1 MRYKTN
7 SEDREKTKKRQRK
20 EAFVMKHTAHTIAR
34 GGNALYKIILPADAS
49 DTQNYA
55 ASELRYYLGL
65 ITAASFEITS
75 GGLAPA
81 LYIGDRPDASLG
93 EDGLTVKTDGAGLHI
108 NGGRRGVIYGVY
120 EFLEQADCRFFTALC
135 EKIPAQPDFTLPELD
150 IRQIPVLEYREHN
163 YSDLTKYTRFAVKSR
178 LNGAHHRIKPKHG
191 GNLSYAWYVH
201 SFERMVP
208 PEIYYDEHP
217 EYYALS
223 DGERRHL
230 YQRFQ
235 LCLTN
240 PGVLE
245 VSVESVRTALKAN
258 PQAKIISISQND
270 WHGNCECDSCLAADR
285 EEGSPAGT
293 LLRFVNAIAERLEP
307 EFPDILFD
315 TLAYNYTRPA
325 PSLTRPRHNVCV
337 RLCSIESCFAHP
349 FESCDDEKRAVKRP
363 DGSVSSFITDLEDWG
378 KICGRMYIWDY
389 TTCFAHYPT
398 PHPNWNVL
406 GPNMRAFV
414 KNNVKGVFEQAC
426 GASGGSTDLN
436 ELRAYVISKLLWD
449 CNADTGA
456 LITEFTDYYYG
467 AAGVYIREYIKTLT
481 DKAEGDNIHVGFN
494 DQPLHAFL
502 CEEMLDVYDTI
513 FDRAEKAVRGDALR
527 LYRVKKAR
535 LSIRWVRIKR
545 KAMLQNTRNAE
556 EIGAF
561 FTDWQAFG
569 LTRIDEWVSPQTTC
583 RALLDNKWRG
593 TEYYGH
599 WSDEGGE
606 EL

>member
-1 MRYKTN
+1 M
-7 SEDREKTKKRQRK
+7 
-20 EAFVMKHTAHTIAR
+20 AHTIAR
-34 GGNALYKIILPADAS
+34 DGIAYYKIILPRDAS
-49 DTQNYA
+49 EQQKYA

-65 ITAASFEITS
+65 ITSASFEIVKDTDT
-75 GGLAPA
+75 PA
-81 LYIGDRPDASLG
+81 VYIGDLPEDALG
-93 EDGLTVKTDGAGLHI
+93 EDGLSVITDCGGLHI
-108 NGGRRGVIYGVY
+108 NGGKRGIIYGVY
-120 EFLEQADCRFFTALC
+120 EFLEQLGCRFFTALS
-135 EKIPAQPDFTLPELD
+135 EKVPAQPVLTLPELD
-150 IRQIPVLEYREHN
+150 IRQIPALEYREHN
-163 YSDLTKYTRFAVKSR
+163 YSDLTKYSRFAVKCR
-178 LNGAHHRIKPKHG
+178 LNGAHHRIKEKHG
-191 GNLSYAWYVH
+191 GYLSYAWYVH

-208 PEIYYDEHP
+208 PEIHFDEHP

-223 DGERRHL
+223 NGERQHL

-240 PGVLE
+240 PGVLD
-245 VSVESVRTALKAN
+245 VSVESVREALKSN
-258 PQAKIISISQND
+258 PQARIISISQND
-270 WHGNCECDSCLAADR
+270 WHGNCQCEDCLAVDR

-293 LLRFVNAIAERLEP
+293 LLRFVNAIAEKLEP

-349 FESCDDEKRAVKRP
+349 FETCDDVKRSVHRP
-363 DGSVSSFITDLEDWG
+363 DGSVSSFITDLADWG

-389 TTCFAHYPT
+389 TTCFSHYPA

-414 KNNVKGVFEQAC
+414 KNNVKGIFEQAC
-426 GASGGSTDLN
+426 GAFGGSTDLN
-436 ELRAYVISKLLWD
+436 ELRAYLISKLLWD
-449 CNADTGA
+449 CNTDTEHH
-456 LITEFTDYYYG
+456 ITEFTDFYYG

-481 DKAEGDNIHVGFN
+481 DKAEHDNIHVGFN
-494 DQPLHAFL
+494 DQPVHAFL
-502 CEEMLDVYDTI
+502 AEDMLDIYDKI
-513 FDRAEKAVRGDALR
+513 FDSAEEAVKGDALS

-545 KAMLQNTRNAE
+545 KAMLQNVRVAAE
-556 EIGAF
+556 IAAF
-561 FTDWQAFG
+561 FSDWQAFG

>member
-1 MRYKTN
+1 M
-7 SEDREKTKKRQRK
+7 
-20 EAFVMKHTAHTIAR
+20 AHTIAR
-34 GGNALYKIILPADAS
+34 DGIAFYKIIIPSSA
-49 DTQNYA
+49 TEQQKYA

-65 ITAASFEITS
+65 ITAASFEIAEGTET
-75 GGLAPA
+75 PA
-81 LYIGDRPDASLG
+81 LYIGDRPEAALG
-93 EDGLTVKTDGAGLHI
+93 EDGLTVITDCGGLHI
-108 NGGRRGVIYGVY
+108 NGGRRGIIYSVY
-120 EFLEQADCRFFTALC
+120 EFLDQLGCRFFTALS
-135 EKIPAQPDFTLPELD
+135 EKVPARSVLTLPELD
-150 IRQIPVLEYREHN
+150 IRQIPALEYREHN
-163 YSDLTKYTRFAVKSR
+163 YSDLTKYSRFAVKCR
-178 LNGAHHRIKPKHG
+178 LNGAHHRIKEKHG
-191 GNLSYAWYVH
+191 GYLSYAWYVH

-208 PEIYYDEHP
+208 PEIYFDEHP

-223 DGERRHL
+223 NGERQHL

-245 VSVESVRTALKAN
+245 VSAESVRAALKAN
-258 PQAKIISISQND
+258 PQARIISISQND
-270 WHGNCECDSCLAADR
+270 WHGNCQCEDCLAADR

-307 EFPDILFD
+307 EFPDVLFD

-337 RLCSIESCFAHP
+337 RLCSIESCFAHS
-349 FESCDDEKRAVKRP
+349 FETCDDAGRSVRRP
-363 DGSVSSFITDLEDWG
+363 DGSVSSFITDLADWG
-378 KICGRMYIWDY
+378 KICERMYIWDY
-389 TTCFAHYPT
+389 TTCFSHYPT
-398 PHPNWNVL
+398 PHPNWNGL

-436 ELRAYVISKLLWD
+436 ELRAYLISKLLWD
-449 CNADTGA
+449 CNTDTA
-456 LITEFTDYYYG
+456 YHITEFTDFYYG
-467 AAGVYIREYIKTLT
+467 TAGVYIREYIKTLT
-481 DKAEGDNIHVGFN
+481 DKAERDNIHVGFN
-494 DQPLHAFL
+494 DQPVHGFL
-502 CEEMLDVYDTI
+502 AEDMLDIYDEI
-513 FDRAEKAVRGDALR
+513 FDRAEEAVKSDALSY
-527 LYRVKKAR
+527 YRVKKAR

-545 KAMLQNTRNAE
+545 KAMLQNVRDAAE
-556 EIGAF
+556 ISAF
-561 FTDWQAFG
+561 FSDWQAFG

-593 TEYYGH
+593 TDYYSH